1 MFRELYVV
9 RDPELIVEKLKG
21 TGKGIYLNSGDVD
34 ERERYTKFRKLGIP
48 HKFYPYRK
56 TFELL
61 GTTWDFAVLDL
72 TRQFVPNDIARVV
85 ETVRAGGKIVFITPE
100 IEEWVNT
107 KFKFHRV
114 MVPLPFSLE
123 DVEHNFMKRLVETL
137 RRHENVYVQEGD
149 NLVGHSVESGTVKKF
164 KPPKERPY
172 SFCATEDQLKALKK
186 LMSWFDSKNQRFVLI
201 ADRGRGKSAVL
212 GIFTAWLL
220 KRKEIS
226 RVIVTSPTESGIQV
240 FFQFLHKTLDRLG
253 IKHKVRKSGN
263 FIFEICGNKFFVRY
277 HPPLDV
283 GNRQRDLLIVDE
295 ASSIPIPELRRLNRG
310 KVIFSTTVH
319 GYEGHGRGFTLKFL
333 RSLSDY
339 TSFEMSEPI
348 RYLPG
353 DPIEKWL
360 YDAFLLDVELG
371 TPREQGYE
379 AVDRKKLIK
388 DEEKLRKYFSIYIW
402 AHYKTDPND
411 IMISLDAPGK
421 ILRRFGDYGVL
432 EASFEGGLSQ
442 DQIRVLYESKDAV
455 GNLIPDI
462 MLKHCGV
469 GEFAEKR
476 GARIVRIAVHPD
488 YQGRGFGTK
497 LVNLFLNEFSD
508 LDWVGVS
515 FGAERELVRFW
526 SKLGFKP
533 VFMSPV
539 RNAVSGEYS
548 LIMIKPL
555 SSEMERKVDELV
567 EEFYSRFLG
576 ALPDTYRD
584 LDPLT
589 AREVL
594 VSTRKKL
601 GLKLSKLEK
610 HRIRRFLDGQ
620 LTYESV
626 DDIVRRIV
634 EFYFLTVPGALDE
647 KSEELLISKVLQCR
661 TWDEIVR
668 SFGKNDTYW
677 IIETKDRLKE
687 LIKLL
692 DGASNIFK

>member
-21 TGKGIYLNSGDVD
+21 TGKGIYLNSGDED
-34 ERERYTKFRKLGIP
+34 EREGYTKFRKLGIP

-123 DVEHNFMKRLVETL
+123 DVEHNFMKRFVETL

-149 NLVGHSVESGTVKKF
+149 ELVGHSIESGTVKKF

-186 LMSWFDSKNQRFVLI
+186 LVSWFDSENQRFVLI

-220 KRKEIS
+220 KRKEVS

-263 FIFEICGNKFFVRY
+263 FIFEVCGSKFFVRY

-295 ASSIPIPELRRLNRG
+295 ASSIPTPELRRLNRG

-360 YDAFLLDVELG
+360 YDAFLLDVELD
-371 TPREQGYE
+371 TPREQEYE
-379 AVDRKKLIK
+379 TIDRRKLIN

-442 DQIRVLYESKDAV
+442 DQIQALYESKDAV

-462 MLKHCGV
+462 MLKHYGV
-469 GEFAEKR
+469 REFAEKK

-488 YQGRGFGTK
+488 YQGMGFGTK
-497 LVNLFLNEFSD
+497 LVNSFVDEFSN
-508 LDWVGVS
+508 LDWIGVS
-515 FGAERELVRFW
+515 FGAEADLVRFW
-526 SKLGFKP
+526 GNLGFKP
-533 VFMSPV
+533 VFLSPTK
-539 RNAVSGEYS
+539 NSVSGEYS
-548 LIMIKPL
+548 LIMVKPAKSTL
-555 SSEMERKVDELV
+555 
-567 EEFYSRFLG
+567 EEVVSQLAESFARRFTG

-584 LDPLT
+584 MDPDT
-589 AREVL
+589 VREIL
-594 VSTRKKL
+594 VSLGIKKPL
-601 GLKLSKLEK
+601 DLSSQDLHRLK
-610 HRIRRFLDGQ
+610 RFLDGN
-620 LTYESV
+620 LTYESI
-626 DDIVRRIV
+626 DDLAREVALA
-634 EFYFLTVPGALDE
+634 YFSLFHGLL
-647 KSEELLISKVLQCR
+647 KRKEEEVLIAKVLQCK
-661 TWDEIVR
+661 TWDELVR
-668 SFGKNDTYW
+668 ELGRNDTYW
-677 IIETKDRLKE
+677 ILEVKDTLKKVIS
-687 LIKLL
+687 LIVK
-692 DGASNIFK
+692 